1 MGQVDFSNK
10 KKLHKNSFNQGSLLL
25 LLCITVEMVMEFN
38 ASCEVLDQRGGQI
51 VKTSV

>member
-25 LLCITVEMVMEFN
+25 LLCITVETVMEFN
-38 ASCEVLDQRGGQI
+38 ASCEVLDRGGQK